1 MLAELVVSDL
11 GVISHAQVVLGP
23 GLTALTGETG
33 AGKTLVVEAIDLLL
47 GGRADVSLVRS
58 GADEARV
65 DGRFVTGDE
74 EVVLSRIVPRL
85 GRARAYIDGRPVPVA
100 ALAERS
106 ASLLDLHGQHAHQT
120 LLAAPSQRD
129 ALDAFG
135 RIDTSILR
143 ACRTTRRA
151 LVADRNEL
159 GGDERARARE
169 LDLLGFQ
176 VRELA
181 DAGLHDPDEDS
192 LLEAEEE
199 LLTGMAD
206 HREALLGVTSLL
218 GDDDGILTQLGAAR
232 QLLGS
237 KPAFAEA
244 SQRVKS
250 AATELDDLA
259 ADLRAQLVDLDEN
272 PDRLT
277 ELRQRRH
284 LLRQLRRKYG
294 ETIAEVIAFAT
305 DASARLAELRRHD
318 ERAATIEVELR
329 RASDAE
335 RRARDDVAD
344 ARRVAAIPFA
354 AAVTEHLLRLALAN
368 ARFVVDVTVDEEV
381 EHAADRGWNEPK
393 VNFAFSANPGSELAS
408 LAKVASGGELARVM
422 LALQLSLLDVGDG
435 TGERSTLIF
444 DEVDAGI
451 GGETALSVGDAL
463 AELGTRRQVLVVTH
477 LAQVAASADAQIHV
491 RKTVGADG
499 SGAPITSTEVSALS
513 EVDRIGEVARM
524 LAGDPASP
532 SALRHAEDLLG
543 ARRSKRTSRP
553 ATVSKK
559 PRPPAKATRSRRS
572 AP

>member
-11 GVISHAQVVLGP
+11 GVIHHAEVILGH

-47 GGRADVSLVRS
+47 GGRADPSLVRTGS
-58 GADEARV
+58 DEARV
-65 DGRFVTGDE
+65 DGRFVTGED
-74 EVVLSRIVPRL
+74 EVVLTRVVPRS

-100 ALAERS
+100 ALVERS
-106 ASLLDLHGQHAHQT
+106 AALLDLHGQHAHQT
-120 LLAAPSQRD
+120 LLVAASQRD

-135 RIDTSILR
+135 RVDTSVLR
-143 ACRTTRRA
+143 VCRAARRA
-151 LVADRNEL
+151 LVVDRDAL

-181 DAGLHDPDEDS
+181 DAGLGSADEDAV
-192 LLEAEEE
+192 LEAEEE
-199 LLTGMAD
+199 VLAGLQD
-206 HREALLGVTSLL
+206 HRETLVGVASLL
-218 GDDDGILTQLGAAR
+218 GDDDGILTQLGVAR
-232 QLLGS
+232 QLMGA

-250 AATELDDLA
+250 AATDLDDVA
-259 ADLRAQLVDLDEN
+259 ADLRAQLAGLDEN
-272 PDRLT
+272 PSRLA
-277 ELRQRRH
+277 EIRQRRH

-294 ETIAEVIAFAT
+294 ESIAEVLAFETEAK
-305 DASARLAELRRHD
+305 DRLAELRHHD
-318 ERAATIEVELR
+318 ERAAFIDAELR
-329 RASDAE
+329 RASEAE
-335 RRARDDVAD
+335 RVARDNVAD
-344 ARRVAAIPFA
+344 ARRLSAVPFA
-354 AAVTEHLLRLALAN
+354 AAVSEHLRRLALAN
-368 ARFVVDVTVDEEV
+368 ARFTVEVTVDDE
-381 EHAADRGWNEPK
+381 ASPSLDRGWSEPK
-393 VNFAFSANPGSELAS
+393 VTFAFSANPGSDLAP

-422 LALQLSLLDVGDG
+422 LALQLALLDVGDV

-477 LAQVAASADAQIHV
+477 LAQVAASADSHIHV
-491 RKTVGADG
+491 RKTIGADG
-499 SGAPITSTEVSALS
+499 SGAPVTSTAVSALS
-513 EVDRIGEVARM
+513 ESDRIGEVARM

-532 SALRHAEDLLG
+532 TALRHAEDLLG
-543 ARRSKRTSRP
+543 ARRSQRVRRTDPVSR
-553 ATVSKK
+553 K
-559 PRPPAKATRSRRS
+559 PRASAKAVRTRRS